1 LTDLVESRAEST
13 VSVVVACCAI
23 GVSRATLYRSRQP
36 AATRKVRVSR
46 PSPRRLPD
54 AERQAIV
61 DVMHTTEFVDQPP
74 LEVFGKLLSRGI
86 YLASIRTMYRV
97 LAERGESKE
106 RRDQRLPRPYLKPSL
121 TATRPNQ
128 VWTWDITKLA
138 TLERGIFLHAYV
150 IIDLFS
156 RYVVGW
162 MVAVKECQHLAAQLF
177 AEAAAR
183 HQVEPGLRVHADR
196 GSAMRSDTL
205 AQLLATLGAM
215 RSFSRPHVSDDN
227 PFSEAQFKTL
237 KYQPDYPGRFTG
249 LLHARGWLESF
260 FAWHNHGH
268 QHSGLALFTPEDVF
282 LGRVSTVHAV
292 RQAALDA
299 AYARHAERFPN
310 GAPVAALPPTEVH
323 INPLEARAVDRGA
336 AVVQAEDLPSALDL
350 RGPVTE
356 KAAHTAARTPRR
368 EPLATA
374 DFTLAP

>member
-1 LTDLVESRAEST
+1 MNVVLTNAPKLGVLAT
-13 VSVVVACCAI
+13 CAAFGVAP
-23 GVSRATLYRSRQP
+23 ATYYRHVAPVHGPHRP
-36 AATRKVRVSR
+36 R
-46 PSPRRLPD
+46 PSPARRLVEP
-54 AERQAIV
+54 ERKAV
-61 DVMHTTEFVDQPP
+61 LDVLHEPRFADLAPA
-74 LEVFGKLLSRGI
+74 EVFATLLEEGR
-86 YLASIRTMYRV
+86 YLCSIRTMQRI
-97 LAERGESKE
+97 LAESGELRE
-106 RRDQRLPRPYLKPSL
+106 RRDQLRHPAYAKPEL
-121 TATRPNQ
+121 LATAPNQ
-128 VWTWDITKLA
+128 LWSWDITKL
-138 TLERGIFLHAYV
+138 RGPAKWTYYHLYV
-150 IIDLFS
+150 ILDVFS

-368 EPLATA
+368 EPLSTA